1 MTFDLRQKPQT
12 GFFASLTSLLA
23 SSSTLICCALPA
35 LMVTLGAG
43 AALSGLVAA
52 FPQIVWISEHKD
64 GVFLLS
70 IVLMAFSGLL
80 QWRNRNA
87 PCPTDLSLRNAC
99 LKTRKVS
106 RVIYWFSLLFLLV
119 GAWFAYIQ
127 VWITSP

>member
-70 IVLMAFSGLL
+70 IILMAFSGFL
-80 QWRNRNA
+80 QWRNRSA
-87 PCPTDLSLRNAC
+87 PCPTDPSLRNAC
-99 LKTRKVS
+99 LKSRKVS